1 MWVYC
6 GVVQRISRRQVLL
19 AAAGVSASAPTLA
32 QPQQPAAQ
40 RPSEPPPKE
49 TALEKTALEETAK
62 RPPEPPFAANTLFVI
77 TRSKNR
83 NTVYYDLRR
92 DAEGITSRTDPLDV
106 YWRMYAA
113 DGEREELTWAERQWA
128 YGYELLSSV
137 ARSGFRARLQAL
149 PERPLEV
156 WRQESGRYV
165 ASCSIARSVGTL
177 RQVHVVT
184 DETWRGPVVRYIDIV
199 GIDLETGQPLVER
212 ITKS

>member
-62 RPPEPPFAANTLFVI
+62 RPPEPPFSANTLFVI

-137 ARSGFRARLQAL
+137 ERSGFRARLQAL

-184 DETWRGPVVRYIDIV
+184 DESWRGPVVRYIDIV